1 MLQALKK
8 SYSPKHKIQMNEVKT
23 HDIALKRRPN
33 SAESWCVQVPICH
46 SFSLNLRYFQV
57 HCVYEKF
64 ELNEVRMAQ
73 YAKSFFPWFSLF
85 SRIVPSWGANTLS
98 MWGLVGRGHE

>member
-1 MLQALKK
+1 
-8 SYSPKHKIQMNEVKT
+8 MNEVKT

-46 SFSLNLRYFQV
+46 SFSLSLRYFQV
-57 HCVYEKF
+57 HCVYDKF